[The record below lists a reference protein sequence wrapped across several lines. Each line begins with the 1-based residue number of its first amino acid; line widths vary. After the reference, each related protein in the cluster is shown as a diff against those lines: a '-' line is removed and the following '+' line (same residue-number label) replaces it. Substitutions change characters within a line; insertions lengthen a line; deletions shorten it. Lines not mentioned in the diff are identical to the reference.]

1 MSHTTLPERLRDAIR
16 QSHKTIYRLA
26 RESGVAHPIILRFM
40 SGERDIR
47 LETAEKLATT
57 LRLELRKM

>member
-1 MSHTTLPERLRDAIR
+1 MNHTTLAERLRAAIR

-26 RESGVAHPIILRFM
+26 RESGVAHPVILRFM

-47 LETAEKLATT
+47 LETAEKLAAT